1 MAKKGTIGGPRTRR
15 VTEADLKRRRE
26 YRSRAERDRLWQR
39 RVLIITAALIGLS
52 VVVLIGALAFEHIIR
67 PGQAISTVNGDEIAT
82 RDFEERVRLMRWLT
96 AEQIRDFYFLTG
108 GNLETIQQYAGEQ
121 ISNLRFPQ
129 IMGSQVLDEMEEE
142 RVIEQAAAAM
152 GISVDEAAVDAQVDG
167 YMAQRVGLALPSD
180 ETPTPTTEPTVTPTP
195 LVSPTPSNTP
205 RPTETATPLPTATP
219 AEDTTPAPTATA
231 TEIPTETPI
240 PSPTATWEPAVI
252 AATVESV
259 AGDFYQDAKKAVGA
273 DRAAVRQLF
282 YYDALRKAVL
292 EELTKDFSAEE
303 LQVNARHILISFNPN
318 LPAGQTLPPTDE
330 EKAAAL
336 ARAEETLAAL
346 QDGEP
351 FADLAK
357 AVSNDSSATS
367 GGELGWSSPDT
378 FVPAFKDAVLNAA
391 IGDIVGPIETEYGY
405 HIIQV
410 HAREV
415 RPLTASQLDA
425 RRNETFTTWLDE
437 QKAAASIER
446 RDDWLDRIPKDP
458 SYNSL
463 LGDIL
468 PLG

>member
-1 MAKKGTIGGPRTRR
+1 MAKKGTTGGPRTRR
-15 VTEADLKRRRE
+15 VTQADLKRRHE
-26 YRSRAERDRLWQR
+26 YRSRSERDRLWQR
-39 RVLIITAALIGLS
+39 RVLIITAVLIGLS
-52 VVVLIGALAFEHIIR
+52 VVVLIGALVFEHIIR
-67 PGQAISTVNGDEIAT
+67 PSQAISTVNGDEIAT

-96 AEQIRDFYFLTG
+96 AEQIRELYFLTG
-108 GNLETIQQYAGEQ
+108 GNLETIQQYASEQ

-142 RVIEQAAAAM
+142 LVIKQAAAAM
-152 GISVDEAAVDAQVDG
+152 SITVDEAAVDAQVDE
-167 YMAQRVGLALPSD
+167 YMAQTLGLALPPD
-180 ETPTPTTEPTVTPTP
+180 ETPTPTTEPTITPTP

-219 AEDTTPAPTATA
+219 ADDATPGPTATA

-240 PSPTATWEPAVI
+240 PSPTATREPAVI
-252 AATVESV
+252 AAMVED
-259 AGDFYQDAKKAVGA
+259 AADAFYQDAKRAVDS
-273 DRAAVRQLF
+273 DRDAVRQLF
-282 YYDALRKAVL
+282 YYDALRVAVL
-292 EELTKDFSAEE
+292 EELTKDLPAEE
-303 LQVNARHILISFNPN
+303 LQVNARHILLSFNPD
-318 LPAGQTLPPTDE
+318 LPAGQTLPPTDA

-336 ARAEETLAAL
+336 ARAEEVLAAL

-367 GGELGWSSPDT
+367 GGELGWSSPGG
-378 FVPAFKDAVLNAA
+378 FVPAFKDAVLNAT
-391 IGDIVGPIETEYGY
+391 IGEVVGPIETEYGY

-415 RPLTASQLDA
+415 RPLSASDLNT

-446 RDDWLDRIPKDP
+446 RDDWLDRIPADP